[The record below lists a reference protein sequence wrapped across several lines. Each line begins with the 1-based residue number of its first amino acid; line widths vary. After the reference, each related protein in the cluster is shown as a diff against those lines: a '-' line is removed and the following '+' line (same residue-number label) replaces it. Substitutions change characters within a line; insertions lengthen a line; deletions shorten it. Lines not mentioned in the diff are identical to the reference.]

1 MNKLKIYSY
10 AKVNLSLRVIKK
22 LNDGFHKIQS
32 LVAFVSIYDNWTYNN
47 KKYICNICG
56 NKYNSIDNAM
66 ICIDAHNNEEV
77 IRS

>member
-1 MNKLKIYSY
+1 MSRMIGEGIIY
-10 AKVNLSLRVIKK
+10 ANVK
-22 LNDGFHKIQS
+22 
-32 LVAFVSIYDNWTYNN
+32 TYNC
-47 KKYICNICG
+47 KKYICNVCG

>member
-1 MNKLKIYSY
+1 MELILMSRMIGEGISY
-10 AKVNLSLRVIKK
+10 ANVK
-22 LNDGFHKIQS
+22 
-32 LVAFVSIYDNWTYNN
+32 TYNS